1 MLKNYFK
8 ITFRTLWKN
17 KTYSFLNIFGLAL
30 GIACAAF
37 IFLWV
42 EDEVDFDSIHTKK
55 DRVFLIKTNNKVD
68 NGVFTHSSTAGPLAP
83 AMQAAIPGIANT
95 CRTTETST
103 CLFNSGEKSAN
114 ATGLYA
120 EPSFFSLFTLPF
132 VHGNAR
138 EAFSQLHSIVLTQ
151 KAAQKFFGTEQN
163 VLGKTLSMDNRQD
176 YVVSGVLQDLP
187 QNSTLQFEW
196 LAPFKVWYDA
206 NPRAKGWFNFG
217 LTTYVELQPGVDAA
231 SINERMLDPYY
242 DFTMQRKGQDKS
254 SVHVFLFGMKD
265 WHLRDDFDN
274 GKPTGSGRI
283 LYVHLF
289 NIIAWIVLFIACINF
304 MNLATAGS
312 EKRAKEIGV
321 RKALGSGRQRL
332 IFQFIGE
339 AMGMALLAGVVAVV
353 ITLLFLPAFNSLVEK
368 DLSAGLAN
376 PSHLLVLILL
386 TLSCGLVAG
395 SYPALY
401 LSSFNPI
408 FVLKG
413 IKLKTGASGVIR
425 KGLVVVQF
433 AVSIILIISTIIIYQ
448 QIQHVK
454 SRDIGYNKENLIQIA
469 AQDDVK
475 KNFSAIKQDLIN
487 SGAVENAALADH
499 TTIGA
504 GNNTTGISWRG
515 KDPNSNIVIS
525 QRLVSKEFMATTGM
539 HIIEGRDF
547 ELGDAMQLG
556 DNGVEKDST
565 RAMNVVITASMQ
577 KLLGKGSAVGK
588 LMLQRS
594 DRGTF
599 EMRVIGVIKDYVYG
613 DMYGESAPVVFYE
626 FPQAASLLYIKTT
639 AKGNVA
645 NQLAKIGG
653 IMKKDNPAY
662 PFEYKFVDDQFNQ
675 LFLRETLISKLS
687 RVFASLAIIISC
699 LGLFGLAAYT
709 AERRIKEIGIRKVL
723 GASVTGITTLLSK
736 DFLQLVAV
744 SCIVAFPIAWW
755 MMSDWLQAYQY
766 RITIN
771 WWIFAIAGVMAVGI
785 ALVTVSFQAVKAAVA
800 NPVESLRAE

>member
-1 MLKNYFK
+1 M
-8 ITFRTLWKN
+8 
-17 KTYSFLNIFGLAL
+17 
-30 GIACAAF
+30 
-37 IFLWV
+37 
-42 EDEVDFDSIHTKK
+42 
-55 DRVFLIKTNNKVD
+55 
-68 NGVFTHSSTAGPLAP
+68 
-83 AMQAAIPGIANT
+83 
-95 CRTTETST
+95 
-103 CLFNSGEKSAN
+103 
-114 ATGLYA
+114 
-120 EPSFFSLFTLPF
+120 
-132 VHGNAR
+132 
-138 EAFSQLHSIVLTQ
+138 
-151 KAAQKFFGTEQN
+151 
-163 VLGKTLSMDNRQD
+163 
-176 YVVSGVLQDLP
+176 
-187 QNSTLQFEW
+187 
-196 LAPFKVWYDA
+196 
-206 NPRAKGWFNFG
+206 
-217 LTTYVELQPGVDAA
+217 
-231 SINERMLDPYY
+231 
-242 DFTMQRKGQDKS
+242 
-254 SVHVFLFGMKD
+254 
-265 WHLRDDFDN
+265 
-274 GKPTGSGRI
+274 
-283 LYVHLF
+283 
-289 NIIAWIVLFIACINF
+289 
-304 MNLATAGS
+304 
-312 EKRAKEIGV
+312 
-321 RKALGSGRQRL
+321 
-332 IFQFIGE
+332 
-339 AMGMALLAGVVAVV
+339 
-353 ITLLFLPAFNSLVEK
+353 
-368 DLSAGLAN
+368 
-376 PSHLLVLILL
+376 
-386 TLSCGLVAG
+386 
-395 SYPALY
+395 
-401 LSSFNPI
+401 
-408 FVLKG
+408 
-413 IKLKTGASGVIR
+413 
-425 KGLVVVQF
+425 
-433 AVSIILIISTIIIYQ
+433 
-448 QIQHVK
+448 
-454 SRDIGYNKENLIQIA
+454 
-469 AQDDVK
+469 
-475 KNFSAIKQDLIN
+475 
-487 SGAVENAALADH
+487 
-499 TTIGA
+499 
-504 GNNTTGISWRG
+504 
-515 KDPNSNIVIS
+515 IS

-539 HIIEGRDF
+539 HILDGRDF

-766 RITIN
+766 RITIS